1 MITQKNTAIIIPARL
16 AASRLPNKPLIMIHD
31 KPMIQHVW
39 EKANQSNLG
48 KVIVATDSEEIQK
61 VIKNIG
67 GTACLTSADHQSG
80 SDRIYEALEKCDS
93 ENEVEYIINLQGDI
107 PGIKAH
113 ALSAVLKLLENKE
126 VQIGTLVVRI
136 SEESDLHKSQI
147 VKAQCIFEENKRNTK
162 AINFERQPK
171 ENSINNL
178 YHHIGIYSYT
188 RESLKQF
195 VSLDQTH
202 REKEEKLEQLRALE
216 NSMSI
221 HVGYINSSPLS
232 VDTKSDLVEVREIME
247 TNE

>member
-67 GTACLTSADHQSG
+67 GTACLTSVDHQSG

-93 ENEVEYIINLQGDI
+93 ENEIEYIINLQGDLPSI
-107 PGIKAH
+107 EAS
-113 ALSAVLKLLENKE
+113 ALSAVLRLLENKE
-126 VQIGTLVVRI
+126 VHIGTLVVKI
-136 SEESDLHKSQI
+136 DKESDLHKSQI
-147 VKAQCIFEENKRNTK
+147 VKALCEFQENKKSTK
-162 AINFERQPK
+162 AIDFQRLPKDTSTNNF
-171 ENSINNL
+171 

-188 RESLKQF
+188 RDSLAKF
-195 VSLDQTH
+195 INLDQTQ
-202 REKEEKLEQLRALE
+202 REQDEKLEQLRALE
-216 NSMSI
+216 NNMHI
-221 HVGYINSSPLS
+221 EAGLIDFFPLG
-232 VDTKSDLVEVREIME
+232 VDTPEDLEAIKDVMSKQ
-247 TNE
+247 

>member
-16 AASRLPNKPLIMIHD
+16 AATRLPNKPLIKIHN
-31 KPMIQHVW
+31 KTMIQHVW
-39 EKANQSNLG
+39 ERANEANLG
-48 KVIVATDSEEIQK
+48 RVIVATDNEEIQK
-61 VIKNIG
+61 VIENSG
-67 GTACLTSADHQSG
+67 GVACLTSIGHQSG
-80 SDRIYEALEKCDS
+80 TDRIYEALQKCDS
-93 ENEVEYIINLQGDI
+93 ENEIEYVINLQGDI
-107 PGIKAH
+107 PSIKAK

-126 VQIGTLVVRI
+126 VRIGTLVVRL

-147 VKAQCIFEENKRNTK
+147 VKALCIFEGNKRNTK

-171 ENSINNL
+171 ENSINNF

-216 NSMSI
+216 NDMHI
-221 HVGYINSSPLS
+221 EAGLIDFLPIG
-232 VDTKSDLVEVREIME
+232 VDTPEDLEAIKGILKK
-247 TNE
+247 